1 MIPGNEI
8 KVGQQVSLYY
18 VDSYRC
24 PLWVLE
30 IDQSNEKDD
39 RPCFRACNNRLY
51 YSDYPHRDV
60 SNESFQCETKLLG
73 VGQYVGAS

>member
-1 MIPGNEI
+1 MNDKLKI
-8 KVGQQVSLYY
+8 GQTVYLYF
-18 VDSYRC
+18 DGGFRC
-24 PLWVLE
+24 GLIVRE